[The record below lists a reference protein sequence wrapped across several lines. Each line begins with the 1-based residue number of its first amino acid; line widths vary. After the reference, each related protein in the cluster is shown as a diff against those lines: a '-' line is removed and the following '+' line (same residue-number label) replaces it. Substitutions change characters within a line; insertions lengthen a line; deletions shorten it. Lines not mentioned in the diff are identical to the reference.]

1 MSISISISVYGDFI
15 FQKFLS
21 CLFDDFFV
29 NLDPNLVIF
38 DSMDSSVSFLSKD
51 TEFPNFCLHVI
62 VQFDQI

>member
-1 MSISISISVYGDFI
+1 MFYHVKIACYHS
-15 FQKFLS
+15 
-21 CLFDDFFV
+21 FDDFFV